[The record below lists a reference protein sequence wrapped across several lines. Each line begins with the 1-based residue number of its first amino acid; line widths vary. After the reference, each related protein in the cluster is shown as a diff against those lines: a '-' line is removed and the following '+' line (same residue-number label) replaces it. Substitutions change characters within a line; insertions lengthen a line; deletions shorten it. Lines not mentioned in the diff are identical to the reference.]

1 MQQSLQKF
9 KVSPHRVYLG
19 IIKYLRSQASMEFS
33 VVFSLLPCIKVMQYA
48 NMTSTQIPLRN
59 LLYISYRGSRQSLK
73 LVNIVSVSSAACGYD
88 IITNINESMPR

>member
-9 KVSPHRVYLG
+9 KVSPHWVYLG
-19 IIKYLRSQASMEFS
+19 IIKCLRSQASTEFS

-48 NMTSTQIPLRN
+48 NMTSMQIPLQN
-59 LLYISYRGSRQSLK
+59 VLYISYRRSRQSLK

>member
-9 KVSPHRVYLG
+9 KVSPRRVYLG
-19 IIKYLRSQASMEFS
+19 IIKYLRSQASTEFS

-48 NMTSTQIPLRN
+48 NMTLTQIALRN
-59 LLYISYRGSRQSLK
+59 LLYISYRRSRQSLK
-73 LVNIVSVSSAACGYD
+73 LVNIASVSSAACGYD